1 MLGHTIQ
8 YPGNFIILLLLTTFD
23 VLIYKNSGEM
33 EAKRQNKISRLI
45 QKELGE
51 ILRKESKSLF
61 NGALLSVTAVRVS
74 PDLSFAK
81 VYISIFSVDK
91 TTDIIELVKKNAKIV
106 RYNLGNAVK
115 NQLRVVPELVFIQDD
130 SLDYIEN
137 IENLLKQ

>member
-1 MLGHTIQ
+1 
-8 YPGNFIILLLLTTFD
+8 
-23 VLIYKNSGEM
+23 M

-51 ILRKESKSLF
+51 IMRKESKNLF
-61 NGALLSVTAVRVS
+61 NGALITVTAVRVS

-81 VYISIFSVDK
+81 IYLSIF
-91 TTDIIELVKKNAKIV
+91 DIHKNADVLDMVKKNSKIL
-106 RYNLGNAVK
+106 RYNLGNVVR
-115 NQLRVVPELVFIQDD
+115 NQLRIVPELVFIKDD

>member
-1 MLGHTIQ
+1 
-8 YPGNFIILLLLTTFD
+8 
-23 VLIYKNSGEM
+23 M

-61 NGALLSVTAVRVS
+61 YGALITVTSVRVS

-81 VYISIFSVDK
+81 VYLSIFNIDK
-91 TTDIIELVKKNAKIV
+91 STDVLEAVKKNTKII
-106 RYNLGNAVK
+106 RYNLGNVVK
-115 NQLRVVPELVFIQDD
+115 NQLRIVPELVFLKDD

-137 IENLLKQ
+137 IENLLKS